1 MERRQAGE
9 YTTYETRGESHDK
22 TDKNRRYKEILGILR
37 ECPEGLTAKEVA
49 VLMCYRGYTYNEDRN
64 NSAPRL
70 TELMQQG
77 KVEPIGKKLC
87 QYTGRKVAVFAIRE
101 EEK

>member
-1 MERRQAGE
+1 MERRKAGE

-37 ECPEGLTAKEVA
+37 EHPEGLTAKEVA
-49 VLMCYRGYTYNEDRN
+49 VWMHRLKYARSTERN
-64 NSAPRL
+64 LSAPRL
-70 TELMQQG
+70 TELMNDG
-77 KVEPIGKKLC
+77 KVEPIGKKVC

-101 EEK
+101 EK